1 MAVKTMYIVERKE
14 GEVMKTASK
23 KEADAYDRM
32 LDMADELYKLM
43 KSSEIEIEDS
53 VIDDLSVY
61 LAKNKDT
68 TSRLLK
74 GQKLKKE
81 DKADKKD

>member
-1 MAVKTMYIVERKE
+1 MTVKTMYIVERKE

-23 KEADAYDRM
+23 KEADAYDKM
-32 LDMADELYKLM
+32 LDMADELYVFM
-43 KSSEIEIEDS
+43 KKSEIELEDK
-53 VIDDLSVY
+53 VIDDLSIY

-74 GQKLKKE
+74 GQKLNKE
-81 DKADKKD
+81 NKEN